1 MANVLLS
8 DIIDV
13 TVFQDLPAVNSVEK
27 TAFFESGIIARN
39 ALLDGLA
46 NAPGKLAELPFWKD
60 LGDDE
65 VNYSTDAT
73 TDVATPLKTS
83 QGEQISRKIFL
94 NQGWSAADLASELVM
109 GADAMT
115 HIRSRV
121 DAYFTRQWQR
131 KLIASV
137 NGVYADN
144 VANDAGDMVNDVAL
158 EAGLS
163 ATAAN
168 KIGVDSFVDLM
179 GTMGDSMGEIAALA
193 VHSAVYRQMIKNNDI
208 DFVQDSTQTLQIP
221 TFMGKRLIV
230 DDSMPVVAGATNGF
244 KYTSVAFGAG
254 AFGYGEGAPITPVEV
269 EREAA
274 QGNGA
279 GIETLWVRKT
289 WLLHPM
295 GFQHTG
301 TPAGVSF
308 NNTELAAATSWDRVV
323 DRKNVPMAFLVTN
336 G

>member
-13 TVFQDLPAVNSVEK
+13 TVFQDLPAVNTTEK
-27 TAFFESGIIARN
+27 TAFLDSGIVTRN
-39 ALLDGLA
+39 ALLDSLA
-46 NAPGKLAELPFWKD
+46 TAAGKVAELPFWTD

-73 TDVATPLKTS
+73 SDVAVPKKAAQSEHLT
-83 QGEQISRKIFL
+83 RKIFL

-109 GADAMT
+109 GAKAMD
-115 HIRSRV
+115 HIRGRV
-121 DAYFTRQWQR
+121 DAYFSRQWQR
-131 KLIASV
+131 KLIAAT
-137 NGVYADN
+137 NGIIADN
-144 VANDAGDMVNDVAL
+144 VANHASDMINDVAI
-158 EAGLS
+158 EDGTA

-168 KIGVDSFVDLM
+168 KIGVDSFVDTL
-179 GTMGDSMGEIAALA
+179 GTAGDMMGDFVAIA

-221 TFMGKRLIV
+221 TFMGKRVIV
-230 DDSMPVVAGATNGF
+230 DDSMPVVAGGTSGF
-244 KYTSVAFGAG
+244 KYTSVVFGAG
-254 AFGYGEGAPITPVEV
+254 AFGYGEGTPMVPVEV

-289 WLLHPM
+289 WILHPA
-295 GFQHTG
+295 GYSHVG
-301 TPAGVSF
+301 TPSGVSYT
-308 NNTELAAATSWDRVV
+308 NTELATAAVWTRDLS
-323 DRKNVPMAFLVTN
+323 RKNIPMAILVTN

>member
-13 TVFQDLPAVNSVEK
+13 TVFQDLPSVNSVEK
-27 TAFFESGIIARN
+27 TAFFESGLITRN

-46 NAPGKLAELPFWKD
+46 NASGKIAELPFWKD

-73 TDVATPLKTS
+73 TDVAVPLKTS

-94 NQGWSAADLASELVM
+94 NQGWSASDLASELVM
-109 GADAMT
+109 GPKAMD

-144 VANDAGDMVNDVAL
+144 VANDAGDMVNNVAI
-158 EAGLS
+158 EDGNN

-168 KIGVDSFVDLM
+168 KIGVDSFVDLL
-179 GTMGDSMGEIAALA
+179 GTMGDMMGDIAAIA

-221 TFMGKRLIV
+221 TFMGKRIIV
-230 DDSMPVVAGATNGF
+230 DDSMPVVAGATSGF

-308 NNTELAAATSWDRVV
+308 TNTELAAATSWDRVV

>member
-13 TVFQDLPAVNSVEK
+13 NVFQDIPAVNSVEQ
-27 TAFFESGIIARN
+27 TAFFESGLVTQN
-39 ALLDGLA
+39 GLLNSLA
-46 NAPGKLAELPFWKD
+46 AAAGKTAELPFWND
-60 LGDDE
+60 LADDE

-73 TDVATPLKTS
+73 TDVAAPKKTT

-94 NQGWSAADLASELVM
+94 NQGWSTSDLASELVM
-109 GADAMT
+109 GSDAMS

-131 KLIASV
+131 KLIAAV

-144 VANDAGDMVNDVAL
+144 VANDSSDMVNDVAL
-158 EAGLS
+158 EAGDS

-168 KIGVDSFVDLM
+168 LIGVDSFVDVL
-179 GTMGDSMGEIAALA
+179 GTAGDMMNDFTAIA

-208 DFVQDSTQTLQIP
+208 DFVADSTQTTQIP
-221 TFMGKRLIV
+221 TFMGRRIIV
-230 DDSMPVVAGATNGF
+230 DDSMPVVAGGTSGS
-244 KYTSVAFGAG
+244 KYTSVVFGAG
-254 AFGYGEGAPITPVEV
+254 AFGYGEASPMVPVEV

-274 QGNGA
+274 QGNGG

-289 WLLHPM
+289 WLLHPF

-301 TPAGVSF
+301 TPSGVSF
-308 NNTELAAATSWDRVV
+308 TNTELAAATSWDRVV
-323 DRKNVPMAFLVTN
+323 ARKNVPMAFLVTN